1 MLRYKEVKQMLAE
14 LIADKRNG
22 DRLPSRISLSRQL
35 DSSRA
40 TIDKA
45 IRELTE
51 EGMLESR
58 FGSGTYVA
66 RRLDGVVSNQENWC
80 LIVPDISE
88 AVSAQLASGVE
99 KEASARGANVI
110 LCSSDGRAEKQAE
123 YIQRLMMAGV
133 DGFLIVPAITRS
145 AEENIALYRSLCRS
159 QIPFVFCNRDVEGI
173 DAPIVKSNDFYGG
186 YIATQYLIA
195 LGYRRIVF
203 LSRQRYRTSVDRCQ
217 GYISALQER
226 GIAIDRRLILMLE
239 QDSAGACGEAL
250 LRLLDAGIRVDAVF
264 CFNDVIAL
272 ETMRQLQQRGIRIPD
287 EMGMI
292 GYDNIDACQHAQPSL
307 TTVSY
312 QMTDIGRMAAR
323 VLSKLL
329 DHGQT
334 DGFAYYLLQPEIV
347 VRSSCRSMDRL
358 FPKS

>member
-1 MLRYKEVKQMLAE
+1 
-14 LIADKRNG
+14 
-22 DRLPSRISLSRQL
+22 
-35 DSSRA
+35 
-40 TIDKA
+40 
-45 IRELTE
+45 
-51 EGMLESR
+51 
-58 FGSGTYVA
+58 
-66 RRLDGVVSNQENWC
+66 
-80 LIVPDISE
+80 
-88 AVSAQLASGVE
+88 
-99 KEASARGANVI
+99 
-110 LCSSDGRAEKQAE
+110 
-123 YIQRLMMAGV
+123 
-133 DGFLIVPAITRS
+133 
-145 AEENIALYRSLCRS
+145 
-159 QIPFVFCNRDVEGI
+159 
-173 DAPIVKSNDFYGG
+173 
-186 YIATQYLIA
+186 
-195 LGYRRIVF
+195 
-203 LSRQRYRTSVDRCQ
+203 
-217 GYISALQER
+217 
-226 GIAIDRRLILMLE
+226 MLE